1 MLGFKCQKCGLVNSI
16 EQPVSAANC
25 KRCNTLVFL
34 GYDQANAKLYPTA
47 ILSTGDIPYK
57 YEIVRLVFAYGNSTE
72 AFLQGVRPVQA
83 YEQVSGML
91 IQNALILGANAVI
104 HIKFDYRVAVSH
116 TPIININSQ
125 VFEVFGYGTA
135 VKIVF

>member
-1 MLGFKCQKCGLVNSI
+1 M
-16 EQPVSAANC
+16 
-25 KRCNTLVFL
+25 
-34 GYDQANAKLYPTA
+34 
-47 ILSTGDIPYK
+47 
-57 YEIVRLVFAYGNSTE
+57 
-72 AFLQGVRPVQA
+72 RPVQA

-116 TPIININSQ
+116 TPIVNINSQ

-135 VKIVF
+135 VKVVF